1 MSDKHENEIKTKGD
15 TKKRQR
21 LPRRDFLKKGGTAV
35 ASAVGVAGALSAGNL
50 HARGKSKTKKRLGM
64 VIDLRRCFG
73 CHGCSVACKAQNDVP
88 LGVWRSWVITTEKGK
103 YPNVKRQFLPVLC
116 NHCENTPCAKGCPT
130 SAIIHDENGIVQ
142 QLEDRCIGCGYCIQ
156 TCPYKMRFKHPTK
169 KVANKCNFCS
179 ERLDQGLQ
187 PACVNTCNAKARTI
201 GDLDDPNS
209 EVSKLI
215 ANNPVK
221 TLLPEQNTKPKVFYI
236 GLDESMYEKRASSL
250 EERED

>member
-1 MSDKHENEIKTKGD
+1 MAEKHE
-15 TKKRQR
+15 KKDKVSDVTCEEEK
-21 LPRRDFLKKGGTAV
+21 LPRRDFLKKSGIAV
-35 ASAVGVAGALSAGNL
+35 ASAVGAAGALSASNL
-50 HARGKSKTKKRLGM
+50 DAKNKLKTKKRLAM

-88 LGVWRSWVITTEKGK
+88 LGVWRSTVITTEKGK
-103 YPNVKRQFLPVLC
+103 YPNVKRRFLPVLC
-116 NHCENTPCAKGCPT
+116 NHCENTPCARGCPT
-130 SAIIHDENGIVQ
+130 SAIVHDENGIVQ
-142 QLEDRCIGCGYCIQ
+142 QLEHKCIGCGYCIQ

-179 ERLDQGLQ
+179 ERLDQGLL
-187 PACVNTCNAKARTI
+187 PACVNTCNSKARTI

-236 GLDESMYEKRASSL
+236 GLDDSMYEKRSSSA
-250 EERED
+250 RN

>member
-1 MSDKHENEIKTKGD
+1 MPD
-15 TKKRQR
+15 THKSKSEMPEDILKKEE
-21 LPRRDFLKKGGTAV
+21 LPRRNFLKKSGAALAT
-35 ASAVGVAGALSAGNL
+35 AVGVAGALSVGNL
-50 HARGKSKTKKRLGM
+50 HAKNKKTKKRLGM

-130 SAIIHDENGIVQ
+130 SAIVHDENGIVQ

-156 TCPYKMRFKHPTK
+156 TCPYKMRFKHPSK

-187 PACVNTCNAKARTI
+187 PACVNTCNSKARTI

-236 GLDESMYEKRASSL
+236 GLDDSMYEKRSSSA
-250 EERED
+250 RN

>member
-1 MSDKHENEIKTKGD
+1 MATKRDSCDKVPEATKEE
-15 TKKRQR
+15 
-21 LPRRDFLKKGGTAV
+21 LPRRDFLKKGGAAV
-35 ASAVGVAGALSAGNL
+35 ATAVGVAGALSVGSL
-50 HARGKSKTKKRLGM
+50 HAKSKSKQRKRLAM
-64 VIDLRRCFG
+64 VIDLRKCFG
-73 CHGCSVACKAQNDVP
+73 CHGCSVACKTQNDVP
-88 LGVWRSWVITTEKGK
+88 LGVWRNGVITTEKGK

-130 SAIIHDENGIVQ
+130 SAIVHDENGIVQ

-187 PACVNTCNAKARTI
+187 PACVNTCNAGARYI
-201 GDLDDPNS
+201 GDLNDPDS

-215 ANNPVK
+215 AHNPVK

-236 GLDESMYEKRASSL
+236 GLDDSMYEKRSSVMN
-250 EERED
+250 